1 MRGDMA
7 TVGLIGRGAIGGPII
22 EALAAGSVPG
32 HRLGRVLVRSPA
44 KDYETD
50 RLDTLLA
57 ARPSLVIEA
66 AGQDALRRY
75 GEAVLRAGIDLLVFS
90 VGALADP
97 ELEAA
102 LHAAAGNGGG
112 RLLLSTGAVGGL
124 DALKALKEAGGIDRV
139 HLHSTTTCGALLR
152 PWMDERQQAALR
164 DATAP
169 VVVFEGT
176 AREACRLFPASAN
189 VSAAIALASVGLD
202 RVTVQLVG
210 DPRATAKRHEIE
222 AEGADSRITMVVENR
237 ISAENPRTSRIT
249 PYAALRWLRDQ
260 AADIVVGA

>member
-1 MRGDMA
+1 MRRDMA

-22 EALAAGSVPG
+22 EALAAGSVSG
-32 HRLGRVLVRSPA
+32 HRLGPVLVRRPA
-44 KDYETD
+44 AAHETD
-50 RLDTLLA
+50 RLDALLS

-66 AGQDALRRY
+66 AGQDALRQY

-90 VGALADP
+90 IGALADP
-97 ELEAA
+97 ELEAT
-102 LHAAAGNGGG
+102 LHRAAAGGG

-139 HLHSTTTCGALLR
+139 RLHSTTTCGALLR

-169 VVVFEGT
+169 VIVFEGT
-176 AREACRLFPASAN
+176 ARDACRLFPASAN

-210 DPRATAKRHEIE
+210 DPLATAKRHEIE

-249 PYAALRWLRDQ
+249 PFAALRWLRDQ
-260 AADIVVGA
+260 AADVVVGA

>member
-1 MRGDMA
+1 MRRDMA

-32 HRLGRVLVRSPA
+32 HRLGSVLVRSPA
-44 KDYETD
+44 KEYETD
-50 RLDTLLA
+50 RLEALLA

-66 AGQDALRRY
+66 AGQDALRQH

-90 VGALADP
+90 IGALADA
-97 ELEAA
+97 ELEAV
-102 LHAAAGNGGG
+102 LHGAARGGG

-124 DALKALKEAGGIDRV
+124 DALKALREAGAIDSVR
-139 HLHSTTTCGALLR
+139 LHSTTTCGALLR

-169 VVVFEGT
+169 VPVFEGT

-210 DPRATAKRHEIE
+210 DPQATAKRHRIE

-237 ISAENPRTSRIT
+237 ISADNPRTSRIT
-249 PYAALRWLRDQ
+249 PFAALRWLRDQ